1 MLFIWRSGKQTFGKK
16 FLNVVEIGRVYI
28 DQQCEIFGILSSCE
42 EEDKGRF
49 LSNPLISKQ
58 VKRSPYEEEV
68 LIKWKCHTVLRLIE
82 KFNVELNTNFFIQK
96 YIFWHEEWLRLAEEL
111 TNTYAPRCY
120 FIKWKIHLHYHIFFG
135 QNSRLKLLRKL
146 ALIFMARNEWAV
158 LEILIT
164 VMPTSYQN
172 SETWN
177 LSAFSAVEHVFSGKL
192 LETYLRP
199 CHTAM
204 MKCFCENR

>member
-58 VKRSPYEEEV
+58 VKRSQYEEEV

-120 FIKWKIHLHYHIFFG
+120 FIKWKIHLHYHIFFWSKQSSKVIAKTSANFHG
-135 QNSRLKLLRKL
+135 QES
-146 ALIFMARNEWAV
+146 V
-158 LEILIT
+158 G
-164 VMPTSYQN
+164 S
-172 SETWN
+172 TWN
-177 LSAFSAVEHVFSGKL
+177 SHHSYAYFISKFWNMKLICIQCSWTRFLREIVRNVFATLSHSNDEVFLWK
-192 LETYLRP
+192 
-199 CHTAM
+199 
-204 MKCFCENR
+204 

>member
-172 SETWN
+172 SE
-177 LSAFSAVEHVFSGKL
+177 H
-192 LETYLRP
+192 ETYLHSVQLNTFSQGN
-199 CHTAM
+199 C
-204 MKCFCENR
+204 

>member
-1 MLFIWRSGKQTFGKK
+1 M
-16 FLNVVEIGRVYI
+16 EIGRVYI

-120 FIKWKIHLHYHIFFG
+120 FIKWKIHRHYHIFFLSKQSSKVIAKTSANFHG
-135 QNSRLKLLRKL
+135 Q
-146 ALIFMARNEWAV
+146 EWV
-158 LEILIT
+158 G
-164 VMPTSYQN
+164 S
-172 SETWN
+172 TWN
-177 LSAFSAVEHVFSGKL
+177 SHHSYAYFISKFWNMKLICIQCSWTRFLREIVRNVFATLSHSNDEVFLWK
-192 LETYLRP
+192 
-199 CHTAM
+199 
-204 MKCFCENR
+204 